1 VSRSKG
7 QLARRV
13 QPVPRGQLERTRQ
26 FPVLKGRLESKDRRD
41 QQDQWGRLDRREI
54 PEVQALKVQPDHK
67 AQPGYK
73 AQQGKPDQRGH
84 RGSKES
90 QGSRV
95 SKGHQDR
102 RGQPDPKAIPV
113 LLERQGQPVRT
124 EPMGTSL
131 RRVHSSRA

>member
-1 VSRSKG
+1 
-7 QLARRV
+7 LARRV

-26 FPVLKGRLESKDRRD
+26 FPVLKVRLESKDRRD

-54 PEVQALKVQPDHK
+54 PEVQALKVQPVPR
-67 AQPGYK
+67 AQPDHK

-95 SKGHQDR
+95 SKGHQDHR
-102 RGQPDPKAIPV
+102 DQPDPKAIPV
-113 LLERQGQPVRT
+113 QLERPGLPVRT

-131 RRVHSSRA
+131 PRAHSSPAWVGW